1 MSRTAPASPARRP
14 AAGAVPPSR
23 VRGPALALEAT
34 GAPGDR
40 EIPQRSSGPAHMA
53 GVPDSDLVARL
64 VEGDEEAFGRLVA
77 EHGPAARRL
86 ARLVLRDA
94 TDADD
99 AVQDGLLAAWRSIG
113 RFDPRRPFRPWLM
126 RIVLNAARD
135 LRRRRAVRQTQVLG
149 GDEASREAPPDRQAG
164 RALLRARLE
173 EALATLPERA
183 RVAVTLFDAE
193 GYSHGEIAEL
203 LDVPEGTV
211 RSDVFHARRNLRV
224 LLAPFLEEVG

>member
-1 MSRTAPASPARRP
+1 
-14 AAGAVPPSR
+14 
-23 VRGPALALEAT
+23 
-34 GAPGDR
+34 
-40 EIPQRSSGPAHMA
+40 MA
-53 GVPDSDLVARL
+53 DSELVARL
-64 VEGDEEAFGRLVA
+64 AQGDEEAFGRLVA

-94 TDADD
+94 NDADD

-135 LRRRRAVRQTQVLG
+135 LRRRRTVRQTQALG
-149 GDEASREAPPDRQAG
+149 GEEVPPDRQAG
-164 RALLRARLE
+164 RALLRARLA

>member
-1 MSRTAPASPARRP
+1 VSRGSGSAVRRP
-14 AAGAVPPSR
+14 VPDKAA
-23 VRGPALALEAT
+23 
-34 GAPGDR
+34 
-40 EIPQRSSGPAHMA
+40 PQRIGGP
-53 GVPDSDLVARL
+53 VRISPVSDAELIPRLVA
-64 VEGDEEAFGRLVA
+64 GDEEAFGRLVA

-86 ARLVLRDA
+86 ARLVLRDPN
-94 TDADD
+94 DADD

-135 LRRRRAVRQTQVLG
+135 LRRRRLVRETLPLG
-149 GDEASREAPPDRQAG
+149 GHEASRDATPDRQAG
-164 RALLRARLE
+164 RALLRARLT

>member
-1 MSRTAPASPARRP
+1 MSRAAPPTALPLPPAVLPTAPPDAPATRETAASAR
-14 AAGAVPPSR
+14 G
-23 VRGPALALEAT
+23 
-34 GAPGDR
+34 R
-40 EIPQRSSGPAHMA
+40 EITQRISISPRMP
-53 GVPDSDLVARL
+53 GVPDSELVARL
-64 VEGDEEAFGRLVA
+64 VNGDEEAFGRMVA

-94 TDADD
+94 NDADD

-135 LRRRRAVRQTQVLG
+135 LRRRRTVRQTQALA
-149 GDEASREAPPDRQAG
+149 GDETSRDPPPDRQAG
-164 RALLRARLE
+164 RALLRARLA

>member
-1 MSRTAPASPARRP
+1 VSRGSGSAVRRP
-14 AAGAVPPSR
+14 VPDKAA
-23 VRGPALALEAT
+23 
-34 GAPGDR
+34 
-40 EIPQRSSGPAHMA
+40 PQRIGGP
-53 GVPDSDLVARL
+53 VRISPVSDAELIPRLVA
-64 VEGDEEAFGRLVA
+64 GDEEAFGRLVA

-86 ARLVLRDA
+86 ARLVLRDPN
-94 TDADD
+94 DADD

-135 LRRRRAVRQTQVLG
+135 LRRRRLVRETLPLG
-149 GDEASREAPPDRQAG
+149 GHEASRDATPDRQAG
-164 RALLRARLE
+164 RALLRARLT
-173 EALATLPERA
+173 EALAALPERA

>member
-1 MSRTAPASPARRP
+1 MSRAAPASVARRP
-14 AAGAVPPSR
+14 KAAAASNPAPGPSL
-23 VRGPALALEAT
+23 VRDASSHS
-34 GAPGDR
+34 GDR
-40 EIPQRSSGPAHMA
+40 EIPQRSSGPAHMP

-64 VEGDEEAFGRLVA
+64 VQGDEEAFARLVA

-94 TDADD
+94 NDADD
-99 AVQDGLLAAWRSIG
+99 AVQDGLLAAWRSIA

-135 LRRRRAVRQTQVLG
+135 LRRRRTVRQTQVLA
-149 GDEASREAPPDRQAG
+149 GDEASREASPDRQAG

>member
-1 MSRTAPASPARRP
+1 MRR
-14 AAGAVPPSR
+14 A
-23 VRGPALALEAT
+23 
-34 GAPGDR
+34 
-40 EIPQRSSGPAHMA
+40 
-53 GVPDSDLVARL
+53 VPDSSPPQRIGGPVHISPVSDAELISQLVA
-64 VEGDEEAFGRLVA
+64 GDEEAFGRLVA

-86 ARLVLRDA
+86 ARLVLRDPN
-94 TDADD
+94 DADD
-99 AVQDGLLAAWRSIG
+99 AVQDGLLAAWRSIA

-135 LRRRRAVRQTQVLG
+135 LRRRRLVRETLPLG
-149 GDEASREAPPDRQAG
+149 GHEASRDATPDRQAG
-164 RALLRARLE
+164 RALLRARLT

-211 RSDVFHARRNLRV
+211 RSDVFHARRTLRAA
-224 LLAPFLEEVG
+224 LAMYRGDDG

>member
-1 MSRTAPASPARRP
+1 MSRAAPASVASRPKAEASSNPAS
-14 AAGAVPPSR
+14 GPSR
-23 VRGPALALEAT
+23 ARAASSHSGN
-34 GAPGDR
+34 R
-40 EIPQRSSGPAHMA
+40 EIPQRLSGPAHMP

-64 VEGDEEAFGRLVA
+64 VQGDEEAFARLVA

-94 TDADD
+94 NDADD
-99 AVQDGLLAAWRSIG
+99 AVQDGLLAAWRSIA

-135 LRRRRAVRQTQVLG
+135 LRRRRTVRQTQVLA
-149 GDEASREAPPDRQAG
+149 GDEASREASPDRQAG
-164 RALLRARLE
+164 RALLRARLQ

>member
-1 MSRTAPASPARRP
+1 MSRAAPASARPARP
-14 AAGAVPPSR
+14 KAVPSSNPAPGPS
-23 VRGPALALEAT
+23 LARDVSCHS
-34 GAPGDR
+34 GDR
-40 EIPQRSSGPAHMA
+40 EIPQRSSGPAHMP

-64 VEGDEEAFGRLVA
+64 VEGDEEAFARLVA

-94 TDADD
+94 NDADD
-99 AVQDGLLAAWRSIG
+99 AVQDGLLAAWRSIA

-135 LRRRRAVRQTQVLG
+135 LRRRRTVRQTQVLA
-149 GDEASREAPPDRQAG
+149 GDEASREASPDRQAG
-164 RALLRARLE
+164 RALLRARLQ

>member
-1 MSRTAPASPARRP
+1 MSRAAPASARPARP
-14 AAGAVPPSR
+14 KAVPSSNPASGPS
-23 VRGPALALEAT
+23 LARA
-34 GAPGDR
+34 ASSHSGDR
-40 EIPQRSSGPAHMA
+40 EIPQRSSGPAHMP

-64 VEGDEEAFGRLVA
+64 VDGDEEAFARLVA

-94 TDADD
+94 NDADD
-99 AVQDGLLAAWRSIG
+99 AVQDGLLAAWRSIA

-135 LRRRRAVRQTQVLG
+135 LRRRRTVRQTQVLA
-149 GDEASREAPPDRQAG
+149 GDETSREASPDRQAG
-164 RALLRARLE
+164 RALLRARLQ

>member
-1 MSRTAPASPARRP
+1 M
-14 AAGAVPPSR
+14 
-23 VRGPALALEAT
+23 
-34 GAPGDR
+34 
-40 EIPQRSSGPAHMA
+40 
-53 GVPDSDLVARL
+53 PDPDLVARL
-64 VEGDEEAFGRLVA
+64 VAGDEEAFARLVA

-94 TDADD
+94 NDADD
-99 AVQDGLLAAWRSIG
+99 AVQDGLLAAWRAIA

-135 LRRRRAVRQTQVLG
+135 LRRRRTVRQTQVLA
-149 GDEASREAPPDRQAG
+149 GDETSREVPPDRQAG
-164 RALLRARLE
+164 RALLRARLQ

>member
-1 MSRTAPASPARRP
+1 MSRAAPASAARRP
-14 AAGAVPPSR
+14 AAVPPST
-23 VRGPALALEAT
+23 PAPGRSRARDASSHS
-34 GAPGDR
+34 GDR
-40 EIPQRSSGPAHMA
+40 EIPQRSSGPTHLP

-64 VEGDEEAFGRLVA
+64 VEGDEEAFARLVA

-94 TDADD
+94 SDADD
-99 AVQDGLLAAWRSIG
+99 AVQDGLLAAWRSIA
-113 RFDPRRPFRPWLM
+113 RFDPRRAFRPWLM

-135 LRRRRAVRQTQVLG
+135 FRRRRTVRQTQVLA
-149 GDEASREAPPDRQAG
+149 GDEASREASPDRQAG

-193 GYSHGEIAEL
+193 GYSHGEIARL

>member
-1 MSRTAPASPARRP
+1 MSRAAPATAARRSAAAPTSLP
-14 AAGAVPPSR
+14 ATVPS
-23 VRGPALALEAT
+23 LARD
-34 GAPGDR
+34 GSSDSGDR
-40 EIPQRSSGPAHMA
+40 EIPQRSAGPTHMH
-53 GVPDSDLVARL
+53 GVPDPDLVARL
-64 VEGDEEAFGRLVA
+64 VAGDEEAFARLVA

-94 TDADD
+94 NDADD
-99 AVQDGLLAAWRSIG
+99 AVQDGLLAAWRAIA

-135 LRRRRAVRQTQVLG
+135 LRRRRTVRQTQVLA
-149 GDEASREAPPDRQAG
+149 GDEASRETPPDRQAG
-164 RALLRARLE
+164 RALLRARLQ

>member
-1 MSRTAPASPARRP
+1 M
-14 AAGAVPPSR
+14 
-23 VRGPALALEAT
+23 AT
-34 GAPGDR
+34 
-40 EIPQRSSGPAHMA
+40 
-53 GVPDSDLVARL
+53 VPDSELIARL
-64 VEGDEEAFGRLVA
+64 VAGDEEAFGRLVA

-86 ARLVLRDA
+86 ARLVLRDPN
-94 TDADD
+94 DADD
-99 AVQDGLLAAWRSIG
+99 AVQDGLLAAWRAIA

-135 LRRRRAVRQTQVLG
+135 LRRRRMIRETQPLG
-149 GDEASREAPPDRQAG
+149 GYEASRDATPDRQAG
-164 RALLRARLE
+164 RALLRARLA

-211 RSDVFHARRNLRV
+211 RSDVFHARRNLRA

>member
-1 MSRTAPASPARRP
+1 MTRGAS
-14 AAGAVPPSR
+14 S
-23 VRGPALALEAT
+23 L
-34 GAPGDR
+34 PGGRDI
-40 EIPQRSSGPAHMA
+40 EQRSTGPGRSPTVA
-53 GVPDSDLVARL
+53 DSELVARL
-64 VEGDEEAFGRLVA
+64 AQGDEEAFGRLVA

-94 TDADD
+94 NDADD

-135 LRRRRAVRQTQVLG
+135 LRRRRTVRQTQTLG
-149 GDEASREAPPDRQAG
+149 GDETSREAPPDRQAG
-164 RALLRARLE
+164 RALLRARLV

>member
-1 MSRTAPASPARRP
+1 MSRAALPTAPPLPPEPAGSP
-14 AAGAVPPSR
+14 
-23 VRGPALALEAT
+23 RG
-34 GAPGDR
+34 R
-40 EIPQRSSGPAHMA
+40 EITQRISISPRMP
-53 GVPDSDLVARL
+53 GVPDSELVARL
-64 VEGDEEAFGRLVA
+64 VQGDEEAFGRLVA

-94 TDADD
+94 NDADD

-135 LRRRRAVRQTQVLG
+135 LRRRRTVRQTQALA
-149 GDEASREAPPDRQAG
+149 GDETSRDAPPDRQAG
-164 RALLRARLE
+164 RALLRARLA

>member
-1 MSRTAPASPARRP
+1 MP
-14 AAGAVPPSR
+14 
-23 VRGPALALEAT
+23 
-34 GAPGDR
+34 
-40 EIPQRSSGPAHMA
+40 

-64 VEGDEEAFGRLVA
+64 VQGDEEAFARLVA

-94 TDADD
+94 NDADD
-99 AVQDGLLAAWRSIG
+99 AVQDGLLAAWRSIA

-135 LRRRRAVRQTQVLG
+135 LRRRRTVRQTQVLA
-149 GDEASREAPPDRQAG
+149 GDEASREASPDRQAG

>member
-1 MSRTAPASPARRP
+1 MSRAAPASARPARP
-14 AAGAVPPSR
+14 KAVPPSSP
-23 VRGPALALEAT
+23 VPGPSLARD
-34 GAPGDR
+34 PSSHSGDR
-40 EIPQRSSGPAHMA
+40 EIPQRSSGPVHMP
-53 GVPDSDLVARL
+53 GVPDSDLVTRL
-64 VEGDEEAFGRLVA
+64 VQGNEEAFARLVA

-94 TDADD
+94 NDADD
-99 AVQDGLLAAWRSIG
+99 AVQDGLLAAWRSIA

-135 LRRRRAVRQTQVLG
+135 LRRRRTVRQTQVLA
-149 GDEASREAPPDRQAG
+149 GDEASREASPDRQAG
-164 RALLRARLE
+164 RALLRARLQ

>member
-1 MSRTAPASPARRP
+1 MSRAAPARARPARP
-14 AAGAVPPSR
+14 KAVPPSSP
-23 VRGPALALEAT
+23 VPGPSLARD
-34 GAPGDR
+34 PSSHSGDR
-40 EIPQRSSGPAHMA
+40 EIPQRSSGPVHMP

-64 VEGDEEAFGRLVA
+64 VQGDEEAFARLVA

-94 TDADD
+94 NDADD
-99 AVQDGLLAAWRSIG
+99 AVQDGLLAAWRSIA

-135 LRRRRAVRQTQVLG
+135 LRRRRTVRQTQVLA
-149 GDEASREAPPDRQAG
+149 GDEASREASPDRQAG
-164 RALLRARLE
+164 RALLRARLQ

>member
-1 MSRTAPASPARRP
+1 MSRAAPASVARRP
-14 AAGAVPPSR
+14 KAVASSDPAPGPS
-23 VRGPALALEAT
+23 LARDASSHS
-34 GAPGDR
+34 GDR
-40 EIPQRSSGPAHMA
+40 EIPQRSSGPAHMP

-64 VEGDEEAFGRLVA
+64 VQGDEEAFARLVA

-94 TDADD
+94 NDADD
-99 AVQDGLLAAWRSIG
+99 AVQDGLLAAWRSIA

-135 LRRRRAVRQTQVLG
+135 LRRRRTVRQTQVLA
-149 GDEASREAPPDRQAG
+149 GDEASREASPDRQAG

>member
-1 MSRTAPASPARRP
+1 MSRAAPATAARRSAAAPTSSPAT
-14 AAGAVPPSR
+14 GPS
-23 VRGPALALEAT
+23 LAWDASSHS
-34 GAPGDR
+34 GDR
-40 EIPQRSSGPAHMA
+40 DIPQRSSGPAHMP

-64 VEGDEEAFGRLVA
+64 VAGDEEAFARLVA

-86 ARLVLRDA
+86 ARLVLRDVN
-94 TDADD
+94 DADD
-99 AVQDGLLAAWRSIG
+99 AVQDGLLAAWRSIA

-135 LRRRRAVRQTQVLG
+135 LRRRRTVRQTQVLA
-149 GDEASREAPPDRQAG
+149 GDEASREASPDRQAG
-164 RALLRARLE
+164 RALLRARLQ

>member
-1 MSRTAPASPARRP
+1 MSRAAPATAARRS
-14 AAGAVPPSR
+14 AAAPTSPP
-23 VRGPALALEAT
+23 AT
-34 GAPGDR
+34 GPSLAWDASSHSGDR
-40 EIPQRSSGPAHMA
+40 DIPQRSSGPAHMP

-64 VEGDEEAFGRLVA
+64 VAGDEEAFARLVA

-86 ARLVLRDA
+86 ARLVLRDVN
-94 TDADD
+94 DADD
-99 AVQDGLLAAWRSIG
+99 AVQDGLLAAWRSIA

-135 LRRRRAVRQTQVLG
+135 LRRRRTVRQTQVLA
-149 GDEASREAPPDRQAG
+149 GDEASREASPDRQAG
-164 RALLRARLE
+164 RALLRARLQ

>member
-1 MSRTAPASPARRP
+1 VSAGSGADALPRRP
-14 AAGAVPPSR
+14 
-23 VRGPALALEAT
+23 
-34 GAPGDR
+34 
-40 EIPQRSSGPAHMA
+40 SGPAHLP
-53 GVPDSDLVARL
+53 GVPDSDLIDRL
-64 VEGDEEAFGRLVA
+64 VQGDEEAFGRLVA

-86 ARLVLRDA
+86 ARLVLRDVN
-94 TDADD
+94 DADD
-99 AVQDGLLAAWRSIG
+99 AVQDGFLAAWRSIA

-135 LRRRRAVRQTQVLG
+135 LRRRRAVRQTQVLV
-149 GDEASREAPPDRQAG
+149 GDEASPDVAPDRQAG
-164 RALLRARLE
+164 RALLRARLA

-193 GYSHGEIAEL
+193 GYSHSEIAEL
-203 LDVPEGTV
+203 LDVPAGTV

>member
-1 MSRTAPASPARRP
+1 MSRAAPASARPARP
-14 AAGAVPPSR
+14 KAVPLSNPAPGPS
-23 VRGPALALEAT
+23 LARD
-34 GAPGDR
+34 PSSHSGDR
-40 EIPQRSSGPAHMA
+40 EIPQRSSGPAHMP

-64 VEGDEEAFGRLVA
+64 VQGDEEAFARLVA

-94 TDADD
+94 NDADD
-99 AVQDGLLAAWRSIG
+99 AVQDGLLAAWRSIA

-135 LRRRRAVRQTQVLG
+135 LRRRRSVRQTQVLA
-149 GDEASREAPPDRQAG
+149 GDEASREASPDRQAG
-164 RALLRARLE
+164 RALLRARLQ

-224 LLAPFLEEVG
+224 LLAPFLEDVG

>member
-1 MSRTAPASPARRP
+1 MSRAAPPEPPATREARSPSGDRIVAQRLSLPAR
-14 AAGAVPPSR
+14 
-23 VRGPALALEAT
+23 
-34 GAPGDR
+34 
-40 EIPQRSSGPAHMA
+40 MA
-53 GVPDSDLVARL
+53 GVPDSELVARL
-64 VEGDEEAFGRLVA
+64 VQGDEEAFGRLVA

-94 TDADD
+94 NDADD
-99 AVQDGLLAAWRSIG
+99 AVQDGLLAAWRSIA

-135 LRRRRAVRQTQVLG
+135 LRRRRTVRQTQALG
-149 GDEASREAPPDRQAG
+149 GDETSGEAAPDRQAG
-164 RALLRARLE
+164 RALLRARLA

-224 LLAPFLEEVG
+224 